1 MNDILIAYYSM
12 GGNTRR
18 VAEEIR
24 AATGADLEEIREPH
38 PRRGLP
44 GVVRA
49 LFDATLRR
57 RPAILAGTHDLGDY
71 DLVVI
76 GGPIWASRLAAPV
89 RTFAQRHAAGA
100 KRVAFF
106 CTEGG
111 QGADAAYADLERLSH
126 RHPIGTF
133 TVDAEHL
140 EPGAHRSELGHFVA
154 CLMRGDAAASGG
166 ARPQAPGVPSG
177 DARH

>member
-24 AATGADLEEIREPH
+24 AATGADMEEIREPK
-38 PRRGLP
+38 PRRGLR
-44 GVVRA
+44 GVVGA

-57 RPAILAGTHDLGDY
+57 RPAILAGAHAPADY
-71 DLVVI
+71 DLLVI

-89 RTFAQRHAAGA
+89 RTFAERNATQA
-100 KRVAFF
+100 KKVAFF

-111 QGADAAYADLERLSH
+111 KGAD
-126 RHPIGTF
+126 
-133 TVDAEHL
+133 
-140 EPGAHRSELGHFVA
+140 VA
-154 CLMRGDAAASGG
+154 GRPPRRAASF
-166 ARPQAPGVPSG
+166 RCPSQST
-177 DARH
+177 